1 MSSEMRI
8 VSYNFLVSCF
18 DDSSSCAM
26 PRSNATRDSR
36 STVHTENTHTKLGV
50 LVSCKRQYPVATVS
64 CRLQQSIATVG
75 VRLPSRST
83 GHWENTHLF
92 RMSRKCAHSSTS
104 CIFLDFSKV
113 SPTAAAFDTHGVAT
127 ISRLLKI
134 IGLFCRTLS
143 LLWGS
148 FAKETYNFKEPTN
161 RSHPI
166 ANLVQD
172 TIWLLRRQS
181 DFCRM

>member
-50 LVSCKRQYPVATVS
+50 LVSCKRQFPVATVS

-113 SPTAAAFDTHGVAT
+113 SPTAVAFDTHGVATNSRLLKISLFCRTLSVLWGSFAKVSPTDAAFDTHGVAT

-134 IGLFCRTLS
+134 IGLFCR
-143 LLWGS
+143 
-148 FAKETYNFKEPTN
+148 
-161 RSHPI
+161 
-166 ANLVQD
+166 
-172 TIWLLRRQS
+172 
-181 DFCRM
+181 M